1 MKMEE
6 LKIVKKAEIKTELLE
21 DVGEGNTIKIQD
33 VFAKQDGAPFTFGM
47 VDLEPS
53 VGVEFDYDNDG
64 AACYCIEGNITLTNK
79 KTMEKQNFEPGDF
92 VYIPQEKGKI
102 IIWSAEGF
110 SKFVFTTY
118 PHWR

>member
-1 MKMEE
+1 MM
-6 LKIVKKAEIKTELLE
+6 LIKKSEIKTELLE
-21 DVGEGNTIKIQD
+21 DVGEGNKIAIQD
-33 VFAKQDGAPFTFGM
+33 VFAKAEGCPFTFGM

-64 AACYCIEGNITLTNK
+64 AACYCIEGSITLTDK
-79 KTMEKQNFEPGDF
+79 KTKEVLVFEPGDF
-92 VYIPQEKGKI
+92 VYIPQETGKV
-102 IIWSAEGF
+102 IIWSSKVF